1 MIEEGHG
8 NVLTA
13 ETDALVNTV
22 NTVGVMGKGI
32 ALQFKRAHPANF
44 AAYRAA
50 YERGELK
57 IGRIFVFDTGRLGPG
72 RYILNFPTKRHW
84 RSGSRIEDIRAGLED
99 LVRVVRDLEITSVA
113 VPALGAGNGG
123 LDWPDVR
130 PLIEE
135 AAGRMPGTRVVIFP
149 PAGAPPAEAMP
160 VGTPRPELTR
170 GRAVLLVAI
179 ARYLAQANTL
189 ENRTGVSEL
198 EIQKLAYFLQLFGL
212 PLDLRFHRGRYGPYA
227 EMLHPV
233 LQEMEG
239 HQIVGYGDRT
249 TPVLELQP
257 IRVTGDGDAEAI
269 SRLIGDDDA
278 ERTIDAVM
286 RLIEGFETPYSVEL
300 LATVHFAASQDGVAA
315 DDGAL
320 SETVASW
327 SLRKARLFTDE
338 HVRLAAGRLRERALL
353 AG

>member
-1 MIEEGHG
+1 MIEEGRG

-13 ETDALVNTV
+13 DADALVNTV

-32 ALQFKRAHPANF
+32 ALQFKRAHPANY

-50 YERGELK
+50 YERGELQ

-84 RSGSRIEDIRAGLED
+84 RSGSRLEDIQAGLED
-99 LVRVVRDLEITSVA
+99 LVRVVRDLDIDSVA

-123 LDWPDVR
+123 LDWQDVR
-130 PLIEE
+130 PLIAE
-135 AAGRMPGTRVVIFP
+135 AAGRIPDTRVVLFP

-160 VGTPRPELTR
+160 VGTARPEMTR
-170 GRAVLLVAI
+170 GRAVLLIAV

-189 ENRTGVSEL
+189 ESRTGVSEL

-212 PLDLRFHRGRYGPYA
+212 PLGLRFHRGRYGPYA
-227 EMLHPV
+227 ENLHPV

-239 HQIVGYGDRT
+239 HQIIGYGDRSA
-249 TPVLELQP
+249 PVLDLRP
-257 IRVTGDGDAEAI
+257 VRVTGDGDAEAV
-269 SRLIGDDDA
+269 SLLTGDEDA

-286 RLIEGFETPYSVEL
+286 GLIEGFETPYSVEL
-300 LATVHFAASQDGVAA
+300 LATVHFASRQDGVAG
-315 DDGAL
+315 DDAAL
-320 SETVASW
+320 SERVASW

-338 HVRLAAGRLRERALL
+338 HVRLAAGRLRERDLI